1 MRVIMDKYTEN
12 RLRDKKRIRTETE
25 QDKTPGGGQRKG
37 RGAKNTGPRGRQ
49 KNATLVKIA
58 SCFCESL
65 CLLQGYNLALSSEP
79 ATTVVVRIPSGPLG
93 SLKRDPPKGNGRR
106 PQKMCLHPRGA
117 VNSRPKPW
125 TRLRGSESHW
135 LSSDAPLSDPGAP
148 ASSTSL
154 PTWCELPFIEYLVWN
169 WTMGRCLQ
177 QI

>member
-1 MRVIMDKYTEN
+1 MDKYTEN

-79 ATTVVVRIPSGPLG
+79 ATTLVVRIPSGPLG
-93 SLKRDPPKGNGRR
+93 SLKRDLPKGNGRR
-106 PQKMCLHPRGA
+106 PQKR
-117 VNSRPKPW
+117 
-125 TRLRGSESHW
+125 
-135 LSSDAPLSDPGAP
+135 
-148 ASSTSL
+148 
-154 PTWCELPFIEYLVWN
+154 
-169 WTMGRCLQ
+169 
-177 QI
+177 